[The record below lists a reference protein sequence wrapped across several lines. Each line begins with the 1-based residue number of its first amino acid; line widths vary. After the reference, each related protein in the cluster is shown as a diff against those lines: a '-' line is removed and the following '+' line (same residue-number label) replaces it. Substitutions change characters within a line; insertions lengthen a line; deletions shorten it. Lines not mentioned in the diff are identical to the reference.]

1 MKKLLIVSV
10 LSLLFLCSYSQS
22 SNMGQGITFAVKK
35 STTEPTLPAINPIEE
50 IRTTPSI
57 QPGKKTRIPGD
68 ICIVIF
74 KQCDPKH

>member
-22 SNMGQGITFAVKK
+22 FNMGQDITFVAKK
-35 STTEPTLPAINPIEE
+35 SPAEPTLPTMNPANE
-50 IRTTPSI
+50 IRTIPSV
-57 QPGKKTRIPGD
+57 QSGRNTKIPVD
-68 ICIVIF
+68 IGIVIL